1 MKPGHPLCEA
11 CWHNPRRPKTV
22 LLKCKEGITP
32 VATIDLSPFSVP
44 QKLTGKKNEH
54 YFDCAHAF
62 CDSGIQFTRGA
73 LKQARGQLH
82 VDKGVKKNADG
93 SIEFLNQG
101 KRRRVYPDGTVML
114 RRGRKW
120 IELGKITLPSDTKG
134 KSA

>member
-1 MKPGHPLCEA
+1 
-11 CWHNPRRPKTV
+11 

-32 VATIDLSPFSVP
+32 AATIDLGPFSLP
-44 QKLTGKKNEH
+44 QKLTGKGDEH

-73 LKQARGQLH
+73 LKQARGQLPLDH
-82 VDKGVKKNADG
+82 GVKKNSDG

-101 KRRRVYPDGTVML
+101 KRRKVYPDGTVML

-120 IELGKITLPSDTKG
+120 IELGKIKLPSDK
-134 KSA
+134 KQD